1 MPHPVDAYQ
10 ASAATARET
19 TIAKFGPD
27 KWPVEPGTPEHTFW
41 LERIDEEMAAGIQI
55 PHDVTG
61 DLDFPAPNHFDPSK
75 RGFTPR

>member
-27 KWPVEPGTPEHTFW
+27 KWPVKPDTPEHTFW
-41 LERIDEEMAAGIQI
+41 LELIDTEMTTRMKIAEHTA
-55 PHDVTG
+55 G
-61 DLDFPAPNHFDPSK
+61 DLDFPAPNNFDPTR
-75 RGFTPR
+75 RGFNPR